1 MLEWLMLID
10 IGDYMDSYKKPFVGK
25 IIYSTYSKRFKHNIV
40 HEVLVKD
47 EEHLFNYTF
56 MGVLYEETAEL
67 IDVIS
72 LDEPKWSVPLDVVGF
87 TVRDNFGNTHMVGEW
102 E

>member
-1 MLEWLMLID
+1 
-10 IGDYMDSYKKPFVGK
+10 MDSYKKPFVGK

-72 LDEPKWSVPLDVVGF
+72 LDTPVWSVPLNIRGF
-87 TVRDNFGNTHMVGEW
+87 NVRDIFGNTHVVGE
-102 E
+102 